1 MEFLHDISAYLEAIL
16 VSISAN
22 FWLAM
27 LFIFLVCIGEAVFIV
42 GLLVPSLP
50 ILLLTGG
57 IIAQGGLP
65 FWPIFFAATLGAII
79 GDAISYFVGW
89 WLKDRIRTVWPFKNY
104 LGLIAQGELFFQ
116 RHGGKAI
123 FIGRFITGV
132 KATVPG
138 VAGMMGMSYRYFT
151 IINVISA
158 FVWAAAHILPGMLL
172 TAWLDSI
179 GLSLELVIVVG
190 AIVLTFAFLLLHYWK
205 RIMLALVVPL
215 MGERGQTM
223 KEKWAAEAAA
233 AKVENDAAIAV
244 MLARSDAAAAAKAA
258 KMAAAAK
265 SS

>member
-1 MEFLHDISAYLEAIL
+1 MEFLHDFSAYLEAIL
-16 VSISAN
+16 LGISSN
-22 FWLAM
+22 FWLSM

-57 IIAQGGLP
+57 IIAQGHLP
-65 FWPIFFAATLGAII
+65 FWPIFLAASLGAII

-104 LGLIAQGELFFQ
+104 LGLIAQGEVFFA

-123 FIGRFITGV
+123 FIGRFITGI
-132 KATVPG
+132 KATIPG

-179 GLSLELVIVVG
+179 GLSLELVIIVG
-190 AIVLTFAFLLLHYWK
+190 AILLTLGFLLVHYWK
-205 RIMLALVVPL
+205 RIVLLLFVPL
-215 MGERGQTM
+215 MGENGTKLKTRWEQ
-223 KEKWAAEAAA
+223 EAVAAKAANAAA
-233 AKVENDAAIAV
+233 VEA
-244 MLARSDAAAAAKAA
+244 MLARNAAAKAEKA
-258 KMAAAAK
+258 THENL
-265 SS
+265 S

>member
-1 MEFLHDISAYLEAIL
+1 MDIFHAITEWISAVMLGVSSNYWLFVFL
-16 VSISAN
+16 V
-22 FWLAM
+22 
-27 LFIFLVCIGEAVFIV
+27 FLVCVGEAVFIL

-50 ILLLTGG
+50 ILLLVGG
-57 IIAQGGLP
+57 LITTQDLP
-65 FWPIFFAATLGAII
+65 FWPIFLSATLGGIV
-79 GDAISYFVGW
+79 GDAISYWIGYF
-89 WLKDRIRTVWPFKNY
+89 LKDRIKTTWPFKNY
-104 LGLIAQGELFFQ
+104 LPLIARGEIFFQ

-190 AIVLTFAFLLLHYWK
+190 AIVLTVLFLIVHFWK
-205 RIMLALVVPL
+205 RILLALAPYL
-215 MGERGQTM
+215 GEFGRSLQARWQ
-223 KEKWAAEAAA
+223 KPEAGH
-233 AKVENDAAIAV
+233 
-244 MLARSDAAAAAKAA
+244 
-258 KMAAAAK
+258 
-265 SS
+265 